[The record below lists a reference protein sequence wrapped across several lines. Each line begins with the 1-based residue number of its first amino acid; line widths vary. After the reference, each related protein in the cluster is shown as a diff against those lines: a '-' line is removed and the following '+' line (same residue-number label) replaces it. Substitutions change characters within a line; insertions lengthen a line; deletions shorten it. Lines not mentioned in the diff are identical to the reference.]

1 MSEINLGPIING
13 INNLQTQ
20 LEQSVTSL
28 GTQIENVDGKVRDVR
43 ADQVETNAR
52 LAAFHGQFLEHVA
65 RTERIAAAQRA
76 EVRIVQINDEIEH
89 KYGHHKVVRRS
100 ATGILQ
106 AFDTGLVQEETVR
119 QVSEE
124 LMIQTPRYWLA
135 PALVGLAAWAGDDEA
150 LCARAVE
157 EAFRRSTSKT
167 SLFFALI
174 LRRQGRQEAS
184 VRWLRHYLEGQDPR
198 VLGREF
204 QVVLECVSQGAF
216 GAAGRQLLG
225 ETLEEWRRRLLDDD
239 VVRTAQVGRWRQEI
253 DSLRAPSAEDDFPR
267 LADVCPQW
275 PVLDDLLARA
285 RAHEALLER
294 FRTLMESE
302 LLPATNLEDTVDDIL
317 DGLVRNSDEEE
328 LPLQR
333 KLLLNEAI
341 VRHDGDEDA
350 ARQEADMRSEALDE
364 TRNYLSVQSV
374 AALDPAAVGASP
386 AAQRMAVA
394 SCQEW
399 FAQAHAGFSRDYR
412 AAMPPKIEVS
422 LRNTYGVSH
431 GTQRFKL
438 TTWTKPLSDDLP
450 DLEASLTRHWSGY
463 VDMYVKSLA
472 YNYTSSL
479 ALLGATVAGILMIFL
494 GVHVGFAL
502 IAAIAVGGIWGIVL
516 YNRADAARTAQ
527 EKARELLSRHMSEA
541 LTRLRGAHAEL
552 TDWQQ
557 RYWAADFVEAEARTF
572 IASLNTATH
581 APSPFEGR
589 VAGTR
594 GNDHE

>member
-1 MSEINLGPIING
+1 MSEINLGPIVRSID
-13 INNLQTQ
+13 NLERQ
-20 LEQSVTSL
+20 LQRSVRTL
-28 GTQIENVDGKVRDVR
+28 GGQIEQVDGEVRDVK
-43 ADQVETNAR
+43 AVQAQTKDR
-52 LAAFHGQFLEHVA
+52 LEVLYDKFLEFVG

-76 EVRIVQINDEIEH
+76 EVRIVRINDELEH
-89 KYGHHKVVRRS
+89 GYGHHKVVRRT

-167 SLFFALI
+167 SLFYALI

-184 VRWLRHYLEGQDPR
+184 VRWLRHYLEEQDPR
-198 VLGREF
+198 ALGREF
-204 QVVLECVSQGAF
+204 QVILECVSQGAF
-216 GAAGRQLLG
+216 GPPGRQLLAR
-225 ETLEEWRRRLLDDD
+225 TLEEWRQRLLDDD
-239 VVRTAQVGRWRQEI
+239 TVRAAQAGRWRQEI
-253 DSLRAPSAEDDFPR
+253 DSLRAPSATDDFPR
-267 LADVCPQW
+267 LAEVCPQW
-275 PVLDDLLARA
+275 PALDDVLARA
-285 RAHEALLER
+285 RAHEALLNR
-294 FRTLMESE
+294 FRTLMEGE
-302 LLPATNLEDTVDDIL
+302 ILPAHNLEDTVDDIL
-317 DGLVRNSDEEE
+317 DNLVRNSDEEE

-333 KLLLNEAI
+333 ALMLNEAI
-341 VRHDGDEDA
+341 VRHEGDEEA
-350 ARQEADMRSEALDE
+350 ARKEADMRSEALEE

-386 AAQRMAVA
+386 AAQRLAVA

-412 AAMPPKIEVS
+412 AAVPPKIEIS
-422 LRNTYGVSH
+422 LANTFGISH

-438 TTWTKPLSDDLP
+438 TTWTKPLTDDLP

-463 VDMYVKSLA
+463 VEMYVKSLA
-472 YNYTSSL
+472 HDYRSSL
-479 ALLGATVAGILMIFL
+479 ALLGAAVTAILVIFL
-494 GVHVGFAL
+494 GVHVGFAV
-502 IAAIAVGGIWGIVL
+502 IAAVAVGGIWGVVL

-527 EKARELLSRHMSEA
+527 EQAHELLGRHMRET
-541 LTRLRGAHAEL
+541 LDRLRGAHAEL

-557 RYWAADFVEAEARTF
+557 QYWAADFVEAEARQF
-572 IASLNTATH
+572 IASLNTAAH

-589 VAGTR
+589 VVGAG
-594 GNDHE
+594 D

>member
-1 MSEINLGPIING
+1 MSDTNLGQIMSS
-13 INNLQTQ
+13 LDK
-20 LEQSVTSL
+20 LERKLDRSVRSL
-28 GTQIENVDGKVRDVR
+28 GGQIEQVDEEVRDVK
-43 ADQVETNAR
+43 AVQVQTKDR
-52 LAAFHGQFLEHVA
+52 LDVLYEKFLEFVG
-65 RTERIAAAQRA
+65 RSERIAAAQRA
-76 EVRIVQINDEIEH
+76 ETRIVRINDEIEH
-89 KYGHHKVVRRS
+89 TYGHHKVVRRS

-174 LRRQGRQEAS
+174 LRRQGRQDAS
-184 VRWLRHYLEGQDPR
+184 VRWLRHYLEEQDPR

-216 GAAGRQLLG
+216 GARGRQLLG
-225 ETLEEWRRRLLDDD
+225 ETLEEWRQRLLDDD
-239 VVRTAQVGRWRQEI
+239 AVRAAQVARWRQEI
-253 DSLRAPSAEDDFPR
+253 DSLRAPSAADDFPR

-285 RAHEALLER
+285 RAHEALLAR
-294 FRTLMESE
+294 FRALMESE
-302 LLPATNLEDTVDDIL
+302 LLPPSHLEDTVDDIL

-333 KLLLNEAI
+333 ELLLNEAI
-341 VRHDGDEDA
+341 VRHEGDEDA
-350 ARQEADMRSEALDE
+350 ARQEVDMRSEALDE

-374 AALDPAAVGASP
+374 AALDPTAVGASP

-412 AAMPPKIEVS
+412 AAMPPKIEIS

-438 TTWTKPLSDDLP
+438 TTWTKPLTDDLP

-463 VDMYVKSLA
+463 VDLYVKSLA
-472 YNYTSSL
+472 YNYTSQL
-479 ALLGATVAGILMIFL
+479 ALLGATVAAILMVFL
-494 GVHVGFAL
+494 GVNVGFAFL
-502 IAAIAVGGIWGIVL
+502 AAIAVGGIWGIVL
-516 YNRADAARTAQ
+516 HNRAAAGRTAQ
-527 EKARELLSRHMSEA
+527 EKARELLSRHMAEA
-541 LTRLRGAHAEL
+541 LGRLRGAHAEL

-557 RYWAADFVEAEARTF
+557 QYWAADFVEAEARTF
-572 IASLNTATH
+572 IASLNTATN

-589 VAGTR
+589 VVGTA
-594 GNDHE
+594 D

>member
-1 MSEINLGPIING
+1 MSEINLGPIVRSID
-13 INNLQTQ
+13 NLERQ
-20 LEQSVTSL
+20 LQRSVRTL
-28 GTQIENVDGKVRDVR
+28 GGQIEQVDGEVRDVK
-43 ADQVETNAR
+43 AVQAQTKDR
-52 LAAFHGQFLEHVA
+52 LEVLYDKFLEFVG

-76 EVRIVQINDEIEH
+76 EVRIVRINDELEH
-89 KYGHHKVVRRS
+89 GYGHHKVVRRT

-167 SLFFALI
+167 SLFYALI

-184 VRWLRHYLEGQDPR
+184 VRWLRHYLEEQDPR
-198 VLGREF
+198 ALGREF
-204 QVVLECVSQGAF
+204 QVILECVSQGAF
-216 GAAGRQLLG
+216 GPPGRQLLAR
-225 ETLEEWRRRLLDDD
+225 TLEEWRQRLLDDD
-239 VVRTAQVGRWRQEI
+239 TVRAAQAGRWRQEI
-253 DSLRAPSAEDDFPR
+253 DSLRAPSATDDFPR
-267 LADVCPQW
+267 LAEVCPQW
-275 PVLDDLLARA
+275 AALDDVLARA
-285 RAHEALLER
+285 RAHEALLNR

-302 LLPATNLEDTVDDIL
+302 ILPAHNLEDTVDDIL
-317 DGLVRNSDEEE
+317 DNLVRNSDEEE

-333 KLLLNEAI
+333 ELMLNEAI
-341 VRHDGDEDA
+341 VRHEGDEEA
-350 ARQEADMRSEALDE
+350 ARKEADMRSEALEE

-386 AAQRMAVA
+386 AAQRLAVA

-412 AAMPPKIEVS
+412 AAVPPKIEIS
-422 LRNTYGVSH
+422 LANTFGVSH

-438 TTWTKPLSDDLP
+438 TTWTKPLTDDLP

-463 VDMYVKSLA
+463 VEMYVKSLA
-472 YNYTSSL
+472 YDYRSSL
-479 ALLGATVAGILMIFL
+479 ALLGAAVTAILVIFL
-494 GVHVGFAL
+494 GVHVGFAV
-502 IAAIAVGGIWGIVL
+502 IAAIAVGGTWGVVL

-527 EKARELLSRHMSEA
+527 EQARELLGRHMRET
-541 LTRLRGAHAEL
+541 LDRLRGAHAEL

-557 RYWAADFVEAEARTF
+557 QYWAADFVEAEARQF
-572 IASLNTATH
+572 IASLNTAAH

-589 VAGTR
+589 VVGAG
-594 GNDHE
+594 D

>member
-1 MSEINLGPIING
+1 MSEINLGPIVRSID
-13 INNLQTQ
+13 NLERQ
-20 LEQSVTSL
+20 LQRSVRTL
-28 GTQIENVDGKVRDVR
+28 GGQIEQVDGEVRDVK
-43 ADQVETNAR
+43 AVQAQTKDR
-52 LAAFHGQFLEHVA
+52 LEVLYDKFLEFVG

-76 EVRIVQINDEIEH
+76 EVRIVRINDELEH
-89 KYGHHKVVRRS
+89 GYGHHKVVRRT

-167 SLFFALI
+167 SLFYALI

-184 VRWLRHYLEGQDPR
+184 VRWLRHYLEEQDPR
-198 VLGREF
+198 ALGREF
-204 QVVLECVSQGAF
+204 QVILECVSQGAF
-216 GAAGRQLLG
+216 GPPGRQLLAR
-225 ETLEEWRRRLLDDD
+225 TLEEWRQRLLDDD
-239 VVRTAQVGRWRQEI
+239 TVRAAQAGRWRQEI
-253 DSLRAPSAEDDFPR
+253 DSLRAPSATDDFPR
-267 LADVCPQW
+267 LAEVCPQW
-275 PVLDDLLARA
+275 PALDDVLARA
-285 RAHEALLER
+285 RAHEALLNR
-294 FRTLMESE
+294 FRTLMEGE
-302 LLPATNLEDTVDDIL
+302 ILPAHNLEDTVDDIL
-317 DGLVRNSDEEE
+317 DNLVRNSDEEE

-333 KLLLNEAI
+333 ALMLNEAI
-341 VRHDGDEDA
+341 VRHEGDEEA
-350 ARQEADMRSEALDE
+350 ARKEADMRSEALEE

-386 AAQRMAVA
+386 AAQRLAVA

-412 AAMPPKIEVS
+412 AAVPPKIEIS
-422 LRNTYGVSH
+422 LANTFGISH

-438 TTWTKPLSDDLP
+438 TTWTKPLTDDLP

-463 VDMYVKSLA
+463 VEMYVKSLA
-472 YNYTSSL
+472 HDYRSSL
-479 ALLGATVAGILMIFL
+479 ALLGAAVTAILVIFL
-494 GVHVGFAL
+494 GVHVGFAV
-502 IAAIAVGGIWGIVL
+502 IAAVAVGGIWGVVL

-527 EKARELLSRHMSEA
+527 EQARELLGRHMRET
-541 LTRLRGAHAEL
+541 LDRLRGAHAEL

-557 RYWAADFVEAEARTF
+557 QYWAADFVEAEARQF
-572 IASLNTATH
+572 IASLNTAAH

-589 VAGTR
+589 VVGAG
-594 GNDHE
+594 D

>member
-1 MSEINLGPIING
+1 MSEINLGPIVRSID
-13 INNLQTQ
+13 NLERELQR
-20 LEQSVTSL
+20 SVRTL
-28 GTQIENVDGKVRDVR
+28 GGQIEQVDGEVRDVK
-43 ADQVETNAR
+43 AVQAQTKDR
-52 LAAFHGQFLEHVA
+52 LEVLYDKFLEFVG

-76 EVRIVQINDEIEH
+76 EVRIVRINDELEH
-89 KYGHHKVVRRS
+89 GYGHHKVVRRT

-167 SLFFALI
+167 SLFYALI

-184 VRWLRHYLEGQDPR
+184 VRWLRHYLEEQDPR
-198 VLGREF
+198 ALGREF
-204 QVVLECVSQGAF
+204 QVILECVSQGAF
-216 GAAGRQLLG
+216 GPPGRQLLAR
-225 ETLEEWRRRLLDDD
+225 TLEEWRQRLLDDD
-239 VVRTAQVGRWRQEI
+239 TVRAAQAGRWRQEI
-253 DSLRAPSAEDDFPR
+253 DSLRAPSATDDFPR
-267 LADVCPQW
+267 LAEVCPQW
-275 PVLDDLLARA
+275 PALDDVLARA
-285 RAHEALLER
+285 RAHEALLNR
-294 FRTLMESE
+294 FRTLMEGE
-302 LLPATNLEDTVDDIL
+302 ILPAHNLEDTVDDIL
-317 DGLVRNSDEEE
+317 DNLVRNSDEEE

-333 KLLLNEAI
+333 ALMLNEAI
-341 VRHDGDEDA
+341 VRHEGDEEA
-350 ARQEADMRSEALDE
+350 ARKEADMRSEALEE

-386 AAQRMAVA
+386 AAQRLAVA

-412 AAMPPKIEVS
+412 AAVPPKIEIS
-422 LRNTYGVSH
+422 LANTFGISH

-438 TTWTKPLSDDLP
+438 TTWTKPLTDDLP

-463 VDMYVKSLA
+463 VEMYVKSLA
-472 YNYTSSL
+472 YDYRSSL
-479 ALLGATVAGILMIFL
+479 ALLGAAVTAILVIFL
-494 GVHVGFAL
+494 GVHVGFAV
-502 IAAIAVGGIWGIVL
+502 IAAVAVGGIWGVVL

-527 EKARELLSRHMSEA
+527 EQAHELLGRHMRET
-541 LTRLRGAHAEL
+541 LDRLRGAHAEL

-557 RYWAADFVEAEARTF
+557 QYWAADFVEAEARQF
-572 IASLNTATH
+572 IASLNTAAH

-589 VAGTR
+589 VVGAG
-594 GNDHE
+594 D

>member
-1 MSEINLGPIING
+1 MSEINLGPIVRSID
-13 INNLQTQ
+13 NLERELQR
-20 LEQSVTSL
+20 SVRTL
-28 GTQIENVDGKVRDVR
+28 GGQIEQVDGEVRDVK
-43 ADQVETNAR
+43 AVQAQTKDR
-52 LAAFHGQFLEHVA
+52 LEVLYDKFLEFVG

-76 EVRIVQINDEIEH
+76 EVRIVRINDELEH
-89 KYGHHKVVRRS
+89 GYGHHKVVRRT

-167 SLFFALI
+167 SLFYALI

-184 VRWLRHYLEGQDPR
+184 VRWLRHYLEEQDPR
-198 VLGREF
+198 ALGREF
-204 QVVLECVSQGAF
+204 QVILECVSQGAF
-216 GAAGRQLLG
+216 GPPGRQLLAR
-225 ETLEEWRRRLLDDD
+225 TLEEWRQRLLDDD
-239 VVRTAQVGRWRQEI
+239 TVRAAQAGRWRQEI
-253 DSLRAPSAEDDFPR
+253 DSLRAPSATDDFPR
-267 LADVCPQW
+267 LAEVCPQW
-275 PVLDDLLARA
+275 PALDDVLARA
-285 RAHEALLER
+285 RAHEALLNR
-294 FRTLMESE
+294 FRTLMEGE
-302 LLPATNLEDTVDDIL
+302 ILPAHNLEDTVDDIL
-317 DGLVRNSDEEE
+317 DNLVRNSDEEE

-333 KLLLNEAI
+333 ALMLNEAI
-341 VRHDGDEDA
+341 VRHEGDEEA
-350 ARQEADMRSEALDE
+350 ARKEADMRSEALEE

-386 AAQRMAVA
+386 AAQRLAVA

-412 AAMPPKIEVS
+412 AAVPPKIEIS
-422 LRNTYGVSH
+422 LANTFGISH

-438 TTWTKPLSDDLP
+438 TTWTKPLTDDLP

-463 VDMYVKSLA
+463 VEMYVKSLA
-472 YNYTSSL
+472 YDYRSSL
-479 ALLGATVAGILMIFL
+479 ALLGAAVTAILVIFL
-494 GVHVGFAL
+494 GVHVGFAV
-502 IAAIAVGGIWGIVL
+502 IAAVAVGGIWGVVL

-527 EKARELLSRHMSEA
+527 EQARELLGRHMSET
-541 LTRLRGAHAEL
+541 LDRLRGAHAEL

-557 RYWAADFVEAEARTF
+557 QYWAADFVEAEARQF
-572 IASLNTATH
+572 IASLNIAAH

-589 VAGTR
+589 VVGAG
-594 GNDHE
+594 D

>member
-1 MSEINLGPIING
+1 MERQLQRSVRTLGG
-13 INNLQTQ
+13 
-20 LEQSVTSL
+20 
-28 GTQIENVDGKVRDVR
+28 QIEQVDGEVRDVK
-43 ADQVETNAR
+43 AVQAQTKDR
-52 LAAFHGQFLEHVA
+52 LEVLYDKFLEFVG

-76 EVRIVQINDEIEH
+76 EVRIVRINDELEH
-89 KYGHHKVVRRS
+89 GYGHHKVVRRT

-167 SLFFALI
+167 SLFYALI

-184 VRWLRHYLEGQDPR
+184 VRWLRHYLEEQDPR
-198 VLGREF
+198 ALGREF
-204 QVVLECVSQGAF
+204 QVILECVSQGAF
-216 GAAGRQLLG
+216 GPPGRQLLAR
-225 ETLEEWRRRLLDDD
+225 TLEEWRQRLLDDD
-239 VVRTAQVGRWRQEI
+239 TVRAAQAGRWRQEI
-253 DSLRAPSAEDDFPR
+253 DSLRAPSATDDFPR
-267 LADVCPQW
+267 LAEVCPQW
-275 PVLDDLLARA
+275 PALDDVLARA
-285 RAHEALLER
+285 RAHEALLNR
-294 FRTLMESE
+294 FRTLMEGE
-302 LLPATNLEDTVDDIL
+302 ILPAHNLEDTVDDIL
-317 DGLVRNSDEEE
+317 DNLVRNSDEEE

-333 KLLLNEAI
+333 ALMLNEAI
-341 VRHDGDEDA
+341 VRHEGDEEA
-350 ARQEADMRSEALDE
+350 ARKEADMRSEALEE

-386 AAQRMAVA
+386 AAQRLAVA

-412 AAMPPKIEVS
+412 AAVPPKIEIS
-422 LRNTYGVSH
+422 LANTFGISH

-438 TTWTKPLSDDLP
+438 TTWTKPLTDDLP

-463 VDMYVKSLA
+463 VEMYVKSLA
-472 YNYTSSL
+472 HDYRSSL
-479 ALLGATVAGILMIFL
+479 ALLGAAVTAILVIFL
-494 GVHVGFAL
+494 GVHVGFAV
-502 IAAIAVGGIWGIVL
+502 IAAVAVGGIWGVVL

-527 EKARELLSRHMSEA
+527 EQAHELLGRHMRET
-541 LTRLRGAHAEL
+541 LDRLRGAHAEL

-557 RYWAADFVEAEARTF
+557 QYWAADFVEAEARQF
-572 IASLNTATH
+572 IASLNTAAH

-589 VAGTR
+589 VVGAG
-594 GNDHE
+594 D

>member
-1 MSEINLGPIING
+1 MSDINLGPLVRSID
-13 INNLQTQ
+13 NLERQ
-20 LEQSVTSL
+20 LQRSVRML
-28 GTQIENVDGKVRDVR
+28 GGQIEQVDGEVRDVK
-43 ADQVETNAR
+43 AVQAQTKDR
-52 LAAFHGQFLEHVA
+52 LEVLYDKFLEFVG

-76 EVRIVQINDEIEH
+76 ETRIVRINDEVEH
-89 KYGHHKVVRRS
+89 KYGHHKVVRRT

-157 EAFRRSTSKT
+157 EAFRRSTAKT

-174 LRRQGRQEAS
+174 LRRQGRQDAS
-184 VRWLRHYLEGQDPR
+184 LRWLRHYLEGQDPR

-204 QVVLECVSQGAF
+204 QVILECVSQGAF
-216 GAAGRQLLG
+216 GPPGRQLLAR
-225 ETLEEWRRRLLDDD
+225 TLEEWRKRLLDDD
-239 VVRTAQVGRWRQEI
+239 AVRAAQAGRWRQEI
-253 DSLRAPSAEDDFPR
+253 DSLRAPSAAADFPR
-267 LADVCPQW
+267 LAEVCPQW
-275 PVLDDLLARA
+275 AALDDVLARA
-285 RAHEALLER
+285 RAHEALLSR

-302 LLPATNLEDTVDDIL
+302 ILPAHNLEDTVDDIL
-317 DGLVRNSDEEE
+317 DNLVRNSDEEE

-333 KLLLNEAI
+333 ELLLNQAI
-341 VRHDGDEDA
+341 VRQGDEEA
-350 ARQEADMRSEALDE
+350 ARKEADMRSEALEE

-374 AALDPAAVGASP
+374 AALDPEAVGASP
-386 AAQRMAVA
+386 AAQRVAVA

-399 FAQAHAGFSRDYR
+399 FAQAHAAFSRDYR
-412 AAMPPKIEVS
+412 AAVPPRIEIS
-422 LRNTYGVSH
+422 LRNTYDIGQ

-438 TTWTKPLSDDLP
+438 TTWTKPLTDDLP
-450 DLEASLTRHWSGY
+450 DLEASLTRHWSSY

-472 YNYTSSL
+472 YDHRSSL
-479 ALLGATVAGILMIFL
+479 ALLGTAVTAILVIFL

-502 IAAIAVGGIWGIVL
+502 IAALAVGGIWGIVL
-516 YNRADAARTAQ
+516 HNRADAARTAQ
-527 EKARELLSRHMSEA
+527 EQARELLSRHMTEA
-541 LTRLRGAHAEL
+541 IGRLRGAHAEL

-557 RYWAADFVEAEARTF
+557 QYWAADFVEAEARTF
-572 IASLNTATH
+572 IASLNTATG

-589 VAGTR
+589 VVGADG
-594 GNDHE
+594 

>member
-1 MSEINLGPIING
+1 MSEINLGPIISS
-13 INNLQTQ
+13 IDNLERQ
-20 LEQSVTSL
+20 LQRSVRSL
-28 GTQIENVDGKVRDVR
+28 GGQIEQVDGEVREVR
-43 ADQVETNAR
+43 AVQAQTKDR
-52 LAAFHGQFLEHVA
+52 LELLYDRFLEFVG
-65 RTERIAAAQRA
+65 RTERIASAQRA
-76 EVRIVQINDEIEH
+76 ETRIVRINDEVEH
-89 KYGHHKVVRRS
+89 KYGHHKVVRRT

-106 AFDTGLVQEETVR
+106 AFDTDLVQEETVR

-135 PALVGLAAWAGDDEA
+135 PALVGLAAWAGDDES

-204 QVVLECVSQGAF
+204 QVILECVSQGAF
-216 GAAGRQLLG
+216 GPQGRQLLG
-225 ETLEEWRRRLLDDD
+225 RTLEEWRQRLLDDD
-239 VVRTAQVGRWRQEI
+239 AVRAAQAGRWRQEI
-253 DSLRAPSAEDDFPR
+253 DSMRAPSATADFPR
-267 LADVCPQW
+267 LADVSPQW
-275 PVLDDLLARA
+275 PVLDDVLARA
-285 RAHEALLER
+285 RAHEALLDR

-302 LLPATNLEDTVDDIL
+302 ILPAHNLEDTVDDIL
-317 DGLVRNSDEEE
+317 DNLVRNSDDEE

-333 KLLLNEAI
+333 ELLLNQAI
-341 VRHDGDEDA
+341 VRHEGDEEA
-350 ARQEADMRSEALDE
+350 ARKEADMRSEALDE

-374 AALDPAAVGASP
+374 AALDPTAVGASP
-386 AAQRMAVA
+386 AAQRLAVA

-412 AAMPPKIEVS
+412 AAMPPRIEIS

-431 GTQRFKL
+431 GDQRFKL
-438 TTWTKPLSDDLP
+438 TTWTKPLTDDLP
-450 DLEASLTRHWSGY
+450 GLEASLTRHWNSY
-463 VDMYVKSLA
+463 VEMYVKSLA
-472 YNYTSSL
+472 YDYRSPL
-479 ALLGATVAGILMIFL
+479 ALLGATVTAILIIFL
-494 GVHVGFAL
+494 GVDVGFAFL
-502 IAAIAVGGIWGIVL
+502 AAIAVGGIWGVVL
-516 YNRADAARTAQ
+516 HNRAEAGRTAQ
-527 EKARELLSRHMSEA
+527 EQARELLGRHKEEA
-541 LTRLRGAHAEL
+541 INRLRGAHAEL

-557 RYWAADFVEAEARTF
+557 QYWAADFVEAEARNF

-589 VAGTR
+589 VVGAG
-594 GNDHE
+594 D